1 MRSPERKAA
10 AAGLMLLAL
19 CAAAANPFLG
29 SGQGAAA
36 PAIRAPS
43 SSGPASLVALQIA
56 FRDKAADFLSAFK
69 ADPRLST
76 VAAVLLVAF
85 LYGILHAAGPGHR
98 KTVVF
103 SLFIS
108 RKAAPWEPLAA
119 GFLSAAVH
127 AASGIAVVLALGLVR
142 GMIAP
147 LADTQSAGAYLET
160 GTFIALIALAAAL
173 AAGKIAALVRS
184 RGGCSH
190 GNGAANRKL
199 GLYGIV
205 VVTSIVPCPGAV
217 IMLLFALYLD
227 LAVLGIAGV
236 FAMSF
241 GMGLVISVA
250 GYLAYFGRA
259 GLFAR
264 MKGKESLVGTV
275 SDFMELGSYLIV
287 LGFSLFMVWPF
298 LSSLF
303 AGN

>member
-1 MRSPERKAA
+1 MRSPERTAA
-10 AAGLMLLAL
+10 AACLILFAL
-19 CAAAANPFLG
+19 VAAAANPFLG
-29 SGQGAAA
+29 SEQGAAA
-36 PAIRAPS
+36 PTIRAPS
-43 SSGPASLVALQIA
+43 SSGPASLIALQIA

-69 ADPRLST
+69 ADPRFST

-108 RKAAPWEPLAA
+108 RKAATWEPLAA

-127 AASGIAVVLALGLVR
+127 AASGIAVVAVLSLLR
-142 GMIAP
+142 GIVAP
-147 LADTQSAGAYLET
+147 LSDTQSASAYLEA

-173 AAGKIAALVRS
+173 AVGKIAAMVRN
-184 RGGCSH
+184 RGGCAH

-227 LAVLGIAGV
+227 LAAVGIAGV

-264 MKGKESLVGTV
+264 LKGKESLVGTV
-275 SDFMELGSYLIV
+275 SDVMELGSYLIV

-298 LSSLF
+298 ISTFIS
-303 AGN
+303 